1 MIKKLL
7 VAILI
12 ALPAIASAQ
21 AKFGVVNSQ
30 QIFAELPETKEAETQ
45 MEAASAKFQSEF
57 MVLQDEY
64 NKAYTEFQNMD
75 ANTPETIRQ
84 RRMNDIQERGQRIS
98 QFQQTA
104 SEDLDRQQQQL
115 IAPIQQKIADAIKA
129 VGQENNFTMIF
140 DVVQPLYTGSDVVDA
155 TDLVKKKLGIVTK

>member
-1 MIKKLL
+1 MIKKLF

-45 MEAASAKFQSEF
+45 MEAASAKFQSE
-57 MVLQDEY
+57 LQDEY
-64 NKAYTEFQNMD
+64 NKVYTEFQNMD

-84 RRMNDIQERGQRIS
+84 RRMTDIQEKSQRIG
-98 QFQQTA
+98 QFQQSA
-104 SEDLDRQQQQL
+104 SEDLDRMQQQL
-115 IAPIQQKIADAIKA
+115 LAPIQQKIADAIKA

-140 DVVQPLYTGSDVVDA
+140 DVTQPVYVGTDVVDA
-155 TDLVKKKLGIVTK
+155 TDLVKKKLGIAK

>member
-57 MVLQDEY
+57 KVLQDEY

-84 RRMNDIQERGQRIS
+84 RRMNDIQERGQRIR
-98 QFQQTA
+98 
-104 SEDLDRQQQQL
+104 RQQQQL

>member
-1 MIKKLL
+1 MIKKLF

-57 MVLQDEY
+57 KVLQDEY

-84 RRMNDIQERGQRIS
+84 RRMNDIQEKAQRIG
-98 QFQQTA
+98 QFQQSA

-115 IAPIQQKIADAIKA
+115 LAPIQQKIADAIKA

-140 DVVQPLYTGSDVVDA
+140 DVTQPVYVVDA
-155 TDLVKKKLGIVTK
+155 SDLVKKKLGIAK

>member
-1 MIKKLL
+1 MIKKLF

-57 MVLQDEY
+57 KVLQDEY
-64 NKAYTEFQNMD
+64 NKVYTEIQNMD

-84 RRMNDIQERGQRIS
+84 RRMTDIQEKSQRIG
-98 QFQQTA
+98 QFQQSA
-104 SEDLDRQQQQL
+104 SEDLDRMQQQL
-115 IAPIQQKIADAIKA
+115 LAPIQQKIADAIKA

-140 DVVQPLYTGSDVVDA
+140 DVTQPVYVGTDVVDA
-155 TDLVKKKLGIVTK
+155 TDLVKKKLGIAK

>member
-1 MIKKLL
+1 MIKKLF

-57 MVLQDEY
+57 KVLQDEY

-84 RRMNDIQERGQRIS
+84 RRMADIQEKAQRIG
-98 QFQQTA
+98 QFQQSA

-115 IAPIQQKIADAIKA
+115 LAPIQQKIADAIKA

-140 DVVQPLYTGSDVVDA
+140 DMTQPVYVGTDVVDA
-155 TDLVKKKLGIVTK
+155 SDLVKKKLGIVK

>member
-1 MIKKLL
+1 MIKKLF

-57 MVLQDEY
+57 KVLQDEY

-84 RRMNDIQERGQRIS
+84 RRMNDIQEKAQRIG
-98 QFQQTA
+98 QFQQSA

-115 IAPIQQKIADAIKA
+115 LAPIQQKIADAIKA

-140 DVVQPLYTGSDVVDA
+140 DVTQPVYVGTDVVDA
-155 TDLVKKKLGIVTK
+155 SGLVKKKLGIAK

>member
-1 MIKKLL
+1 MIKKLF

-12 ALPAIASAQ
+12 ALPAIDSAQ

-57 MVLQDEY
+57 KVLQDEY
-64 NKAYTEFQNMD
+64 NKVYTEFQNMD

-84 RRMNDIQERGQRIS
+84 RRMTDIQEKSQRIG
-98 QFQQTA
+98 QFQQSA
-104 SEDLDRQQQQL
+104 SEDLDRMQQQL
-115 IAPIQQKIADAIKA
+115 LAPIQQKIADAIKA

-140 DVVQPLYTGSDVVDA
+140 DVTQPVYVGTDVVDA
-155 TDLVKKKLGIVTK
+155 TDLVKKKLGIAK

>member
-1 MIKKLL
+1 MIKKLF

-57 MVLQDEY
+57 KVLQDEY

-84 RRMNDIQERGQRIS
+84 RRMADIQEKAQRIG
-98 QFQQTA
+98 QFQQSA

-115 IAPIQQKIADAIKA
+115 LAPIQQKIADAIKA

-140 DVVQPLYTGSDVVDA
+140 DMTQPVYVGTDVIDA
-155 TDLVKKKLGIVTK
+155 SDLVKKKLGIVK